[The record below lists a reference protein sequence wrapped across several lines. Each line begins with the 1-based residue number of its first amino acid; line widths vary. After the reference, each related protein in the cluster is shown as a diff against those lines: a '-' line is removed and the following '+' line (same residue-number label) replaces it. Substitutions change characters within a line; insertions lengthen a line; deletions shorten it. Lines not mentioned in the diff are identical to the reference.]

1 MVSVFTPAYNR
12 AYTLGNLY
20 RSLKAQT
27 SHDFEWII
35 IDDGSE
41 DGTEELVRQWTQE
54 TREFPIIYKKVP
66 NGGKHR
72 AINMGTALAK
82 YEAFF
87 IVDSDDCLTEDA
99 IEFVLTE
106 FPHIVDDDRYAGIS
120 GLRMYKNGEIIG
132 EVPLFSEYVDATN
145 FERAEYSLSGDKAE
159 IYKTSVL
166 KRYRFP
172 EFADETFL
180 TEAVVWDAVAFD
192 GLKIRWFNR
201 PIYIT
206 EYMPD
211 GLSRNIY
218 MKMKKNPFGW
228 AEWIRRE
235 RLYGRL
241 KDKELSDTLFA
252 FIERVE
258 LPEDVVCKIL
268 QISEQEYDFFR
279 KRKERIFSELS
290 RKIESCRLKNMALYG
305 YGQNARRLFEYF
317 QDIRIEIPYVID
329 KRYADITETTAYSL
343 EMELPEVEGV
353 CITLKK
359 PEPEIMETLKK
370 KLPFSYIWQLSDLGI
385 EEW

>member
-1 MVSVFTPAYNR
+1 MVTVFTPTYNR

-27 SHDFEWII
+27 SHDFEWIV

-41 DGTEELVRQWTQE
+41 DETEDLVRQWIQETQE
-54 TREFPIIYKKVP
+54 FLIIYRKVP

-72 AINMGTALAK
+72 AINVGVNLAK

-99 IEFVLTE
+99 IGFILAE
-106 FPHIVDDDRYAGIS
+106 FPKIADDDRYAGIS

-132 EVPLFSEYVDATN
+132 GTPTFSDYVDTTN
-145 FERAEYSLSGDKAE
+145 FERVEYSLSGDKAE
-159 IYKTSVL
+159 VYKTSVL
-166 KRYRFP
+166 KRYPFP
-172 EFADETFL
+172 EFADEAFL
-180 TEAVVWDAVAFD
+180 TEAVVWDAIAFD

-201 PIYIT
+201 AIYIT

-211 GLSRNIY
+211 GLSQNIY

-235 RLYGRL
+235 RLYGRM
-241 KDKELSDTLFA
+241 KDKELSDTVFA

-258 LPEDVVCKIL
+258 LSEDVICRIL
-268 QISEQEYDFFR
+268 QISEREYDSFK
-279 KRKERIFSELS
+279 KRKERIFSALS
-290 RKIESCRLKNMALYG
+290 REIDSCGLSNMALYG
-305 YGQNARRLFEYF
+305 YGQNARRLLEYLK
-317 QDIRIEIPYVID
+317 DIKIEIPYVID
-329 KRYADITETTAYSL
+329 KRHADIREMTAYSL
-343 EMELPEVEGV
+343 EMELPEVESV

-359 PEPEIMETLKK
+359 PEPEIMEMLKER
-370 KLPFSYIWQLSDLGI
+370 LPSSYIWQLSDLGI
-385 EEW
+385 KEW

>member
-1 MVSVFTPAYNR
+1 MVSIFTSTYNR
-12 AYTLGNLY
+12 AYVLGNLY
-20 RSLKAQT
+20 RSLKTQA
-27 SHDFEWII
+27 SYDFEWII

-41 DGTEELVRQWTQE
+41 DETEELVWQWTQE
-54 TREFPIIYKKVP
+54 TQEFPIIYKKVP

-72 AINMGTALAK
+72 AINMGVALAK

-106 FPHIVDDDRYAGIS
+106 FPLIADDDRYAGIS

-132 EVPLFSEYVDATN
+132 GTPTFSDYVDATN
-145 FERAEYSLSGDKAE
+145 FERVEYSLLGDKAE
-159 IYKTSVL
+159 VYKTSVL
-166 KRYRFP
+166 RRHPFP

-180 TEAVVWDAVAFD
+180 TEAVVWDAVAFEE
-192 GLKIRWFNR
+192 LKIRWFNR

-218 MKMKKNPFGW
+218 MKTKKNPFGW

-235 RLYGRL
+235 RLYGRM

-258 LPEDVVCKIL
+258 LPEDVICKIL
-268 QISEQEYDFFR
+268 QISEQEYGFFR
-279 KRKERIFSELS
+279 KRKEQIFSELS
-290 RKIESCRLKNMALYG
+290 RKIEGCGLKNMALYG
-305 YGQNARRLFEYF
+305 YGQNARRLFEYLR
-317 QDIRIEIPYVID
+317 DIRIEVPYVID
-329 KRYADITETTAYSL
+329 KRYTDITETTAYSL
-343 EMELPEVEGV
+343 EMELPEVDGV

-359 PEPEIMETLKK
+359 PEPEIMETLKE
-370 KLPFSYIWQLSDLGI
+370 KLPFSYIWQLSDWDI
-385 EEW
+385 EGW